1 MNSNISNKDHK
12 KTVREFWEQSEPV
25 GFFRSPLA
33 QSSIFEVRK
42 GKGGGYYA
50 KVHPTRK
57 PVFMPFSSQDEYI
70 RVPRSNI
77 EGGAHRISGE
87 TYGPYWTRCAPL
99 MNVIERRRKLR
110 ELHPD
115 RLGRDQTP
123 REREAFTRLAGAR

>member
-1 MNSNISNKDHK
+1 
-12 KTVREFWEQSEPV
+12 
-25 GFFRSPLA
+25 
-33 QSSIFEVRK
+33 
-42 GKGGGYYA
+42 
-50 KVHPTRK
+50 
-57 PVFMPFSSQDEYI
+57 MPFSSQDEYI

-99 MNVIERRRKLR
+99 MNDIDRRRKLR

-123 REREAFTRLAGAR
+123 AEREEFARVAQARG